1 MRDFHDKRDK
11 DLQFAENANYT
22 SNEEG
27 MGVSPTQYELQN
39 KMPVRPGVRQRTPQR
54 EIPFGDPRAPLQVAI
69 AKITPDA
76 KTKKKTSKSKSK
88 SPRPVKASADQYP
101 SIGSGL

>member
-1 MRDFHDKRDK
+1 MKAMLKKLQTQLDEETSRLRDVHDKRDK

-54 EIPFGDPRAPLQVAI
+54 EIPFGDPRAPL
-69 AKITPDA
+69 
-76 KTKKKTSKSKSK
+76 
-88 SPRPVKASADQYP
+88 
-101 SIGSGL
+101 